1 MNGSVFLETN
11 IGRPPDCVKM
21 TAALE
26 QVYRKAG
33 EGFSPGA
40 IRAVLGIAEKPQ
52 PPVPLLH
59 GVFKQRMEKG
69 VTFFATWL

>member
-40 IRAVLGIAEKPQ
+40 IWTVSGLATKPH
-52 PPVPLLH
+52 PSCLLLH

-69 VTFFATWL
+69 AGG